1 MATRKAS
8 DVFVECLEAEG
19 VTHVFGIPGE
29 ETLDLNESLAN
40 SSVSFIPVRHE
51 QGGAYM
57 ADMYGRLTRRAGV
70 CLGTLGPGATN
81 LVTAIADAWLDRSP
95 VVALTGQGDLATG
108 ATREFASGL
117 RNPNGMAWEPRTGTL
132 WTVVNERDELGSDLV
147 PDYMTS
153 VKEGGF
159 YGWPFSYWGRHV
171 DTRVKPPNPAK
182 VAEAIVPDYA
192 LGNHTAS
199 LGLAFSEGTLLPE
212 HLREGA
218 FIGQHGS
225 WNRDPPAGYKVIFVP
240 FRPDDRP
247 ADYYEDFVTGFVL
260 DEREPRVW
268 GRPTGI
274 IELPDGSRLP
284 RHRDPYAGSLR
295 YHLGLITPN
304 DDRCFIEVDGERYSW
319 RDGEGVMFDETY
331 LHYAENQS
339 GQNRLILFCDIERPM
354 RYRWAQAVNHWLGRN
369 LMSAATAP
377 NEEGDRTGGVNKM
390 FKYIYAIRRVGK
402 RLKAWNRTG
411 YYIIKWI
418 LFGGIAAAIFFSV

>member
-1 MATRKAS
+1 MKYIILILLILCVVYVHYRGRVRYNVWRQLSDHSTFTAPLNVFMYLFSRVPTTPYLKPEQFPELAVLRENWETIRDEGQKLMENQQIKAS
-8 DVFVECLEAEG
+8 DQFNDAGFNSFFKTGWKRFYLKWYEDSHPSAM
-19 VTHVFGIPGE
+19 
-29 ETLDLNESLAN
+29 TLCPQTTELLRSL
-40 SSVSFIPVRHE
+40 P
-51 QGGAYM
+51 
-57 ADMYGRLTRRAGV
+57 
-70 CLGTLGPGATN
+70 
-81 LVTAIADAWLDRSP
+81 
-95 VVALTGQGDLATG
+95 
-108 ATREFASGL
+108 
-117 RNPNGMAWEPRTGTL
+117 
-132 WTVVNERDELGSDLV
+132 
-147 PDYMTS
+147 S
-153 VKEGGF
+153 VKAAMF
-159 YGWPFSYWGRHV
+159 
-171 DTRVKPPNPAK
+171 A
-182 VAEAIVPDYA
+182 
-192 LGNHTAS
+192 
-199 LGLAFSEGTLLPE
+199 
-212 HLREGA
+212 
-218 FIGQHGS
+218 
-225 WNRDPPAGYKVIFVP
+225 
-240 FRPDDRP
+240 
-247 ADYYEDFVTGFVL
+247 
-260 DEREPRVW
+260 
-268 GRPTGI
+268 
-274 IELPDGSRLP
+274 ELPDGSRLP